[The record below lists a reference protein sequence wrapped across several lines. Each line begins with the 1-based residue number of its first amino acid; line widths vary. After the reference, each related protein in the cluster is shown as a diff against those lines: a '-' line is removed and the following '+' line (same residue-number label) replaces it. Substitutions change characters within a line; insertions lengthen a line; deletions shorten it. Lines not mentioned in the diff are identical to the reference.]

1 MEKLL
6 VVERAYGNG
15 SWALYDGRER
25 ITSGL
30 FGAGLPRAPEWFA
43 DVVAG
48 LSAAGV
54 SPQSLD
60 ILLAGT
66 GPGSFS
72 GIRSVLAALQ
82 GLALPRGIPVLGL
95 ASAAAIARAVA
106 QKHSADVVAVVGDAR
121 RNTLWCAVYGA
132 PEGGSQFSVPGSRF
146 SVSGS
151 QFPVP
156 DTNPSTLQ
164 PFNLSTPAELPQAI
178 PQGALVVSPE
188 YTHLAPV
195 LSALE
200 GVQVVAEDVISSAE
214 DLADLYFSNPAAA
227 VRDPLPIY
235 LHPAVVTR

>member
-1 MEKLL
+1 MESMEKLL

-15 SWALYDGRER
+15 SWALYDGRDR
-25 ITSGL
+25 IAGAR
-30 FGAGLPRAPEWFA
+30 FGAGLPRAPGWFA
-43 DVVAG
+43 EVVAG

-54 SPQSLD
+54 TPQSLD

-82 GLALPRGIPVLGL
+82 GLALPRGVPVLGL
-95 ASAAAIARAVA
+95 SSAAAIAHTAARV
-106 QKHSADVVAVVGDAR
+106 HGADVVAVVGDAR
-121 RNTLWCAVYGA
+121 RGTLWSAVYDCA
-132 PEGGSQFSVPGSRF
+132 PEEFRVHSSEFKVAAVNS
-146 SVSGS
+146 
-151 QFPVP
+151 
-156 DTNPSTLQ
+156 STLQ
-164 PFNLSTPAELPQAI
+164 PFNLSTPAELLSAV

-188 YTHLAPV
+188 YTHLASV
-195 LSALE
+195 LSALK
-200 GVQVVAEDVISSAE
+200 GVRVVTEDVIPSAE

>member
-54 SPQSLD
+54 APHSLD
-60 ILLAGT
+60 VLLAGT

-72 GIRSVLAALQ
+72 GIRSALAALQ

-106 QKHSADVVAVVGDAR
+106 GKYSADVVAVVGDAR
-121 RNTLWCAVYGA
+121 RGTLWSAVYDRA
-132 PEGGSQFSVPGSRF
+132 PEGGSQFLVPGSQLPVGAT
-146 SVSGS
+146 VS
-151 QFPVP
+151 
-156 DTNPSTLQ
+156 DTNPSTFQ
-164 PFNLSTPAELPQAI
+164 PFNLSTPAELPSAV

-200 GVQVVAEDVISSAE
+200 GVRVVAEDVISSAE